1 MFVPEGDDSGKK
13 ETTTDPSLKN
23 GGKQSERPPMKI
35 IIGTRTLS
43 SWSLR
48 GWLAAKQSGLPF
60 STDLIEMDSP
70 EWQGGDAKKALPS
83 GKVPLLIDGGLSI
96 WDSLAII
103 QWLADKGGHDRYW
116 PREAPA
122 RALAY
127 AITAEMHSGFQALRS
142 ACPMNLQERY
152 PGFTA
157 SDTVLADV
165 ARIDAVWTAARA
177 GFGADTDLPW
187 LFGPFGAADIMFAP
201 VVYRIHHYGLPVSA
215 TARAYV
221 DAMLAH
227 PWMVEWNNDAHK
239 EALRFNL
246 YPIAGGVPA

>member
-1 MFVPEGDDSGKK
+1 MR
-13 ETTTDPSLKN
+13 L
-23 GGKQSERPPMKI
+23 

-60 STDLIEMDSP
+60 TTELIEMDTP
-70 EWQGGDAKKALPS
+70 EWQGGEAKKALPS
-83 GKVPLLIDGGLSI
+83 GKVPVLFDGATPV

-116 PREAPA
+116 PRELPA

-127 AITAEMHSGFQALRS
+127 AASAEMHSGFAALRS
-142 ACPMNLQERY
+142 GCPMHLQQRFPNFAPSE
-152 PGFTA
+152 
-157 SDTVLADV
+157 VILADI
-165 ARIDAVWTAARA
+165 ARIEALWTAARV
-177 GFGADTDLPW
+177 FGAETDLPW

-201 VVYRIHHYGLPVSA
+201 VVFRIAHYHLPVGPVG
-215 TARAYV
+215 RAYV

-227 PWMVEWNNDAHK
+227 PWMAEWVKDART
-239 EALRFNL
+239 ETLRFNL
-246 YPIAGGVPA
+246 YPIPGGVPA